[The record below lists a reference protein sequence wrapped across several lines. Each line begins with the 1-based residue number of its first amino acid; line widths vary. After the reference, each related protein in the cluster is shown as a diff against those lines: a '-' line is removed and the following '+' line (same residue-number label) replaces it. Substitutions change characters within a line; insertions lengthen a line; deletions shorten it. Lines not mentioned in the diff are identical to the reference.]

1 METQGPSRVVP
12 FDNRSYSNFTM
23 PLLIYPRT
31 HRQMQVAGEANPG
44 KSVIVMYD
52 RFGNVATDA
61 TERVEPGTPASLLL
75 SVCQI
80 GCTSLERH
88 DGPLGEFSNRELY
101 RTVQLS
107 IREQRLRSNVKQFQG
122 GCVFKAHRLL
132 YHSTLGRE

>member
-1 METQGPSRVVP
+1 
-12 FDNRSYSNFTM
+12 
-23 PLLIYPRT
+23 
-31 HRQMQVAGEANPG
+31 MQVAGEANPG

-88 DGPLGEFSNRELY
+88 DGPLGEFFSRELY
-101 RTVQLS
+101 RTVQFP
-107 IREQRLRSNVKQFQG
+107 IQEQLLRSIAKQFQEG
-122 GCVFKAHRLL
+122 SYLRLIDFCMTQL
-132 YHSTLGRE
+132 